1 MARGLVS
8 LALLLALAAVAVVA
22 TAAHADA
29 SYTRTPS
36 GWVLSHCVHSVPSGA
51 HIVKGEAGQA
61 VHAHVGGPLLYT
73 LPKCARPFGWWPVVL
88 PASIRD
94 PMRYMT
100 SQRAPTAAAASK
112 AAASSSEAASPAAR
126 RLLQLPPDYDGWLAY
141 TELMDPAGYDQ
152 FLGYFSVP
160 AAPKQIPDILYI
172 FTVR

>member
-1 MARGLVS
+1 M
-8 LALLLALAAVAVVA
+8 LLALAVAIAVAVAVDA

-36 GWVLSHCVHSVPSGA
+36 GWVLSHCVHRVPSGA
-51 HIVKGEAGQA
+51 HIIKGAAGQGQA

-73 LPKCARPFGWWPVVL
+73 LPACARPFGWWPVVL

-94 PMRYMT
+94 PMRYMM
-100 SQRAPTAAAASK
+100 SQRAPTTAADASK
-112 AAASSSEAASPAAR
+112 AAAASASASSPAAR